1 MDAWAGRPG
10 ARGSGPAGGREKAM
24 RVSALLMTGFP
35 GFLGSALL
43 PRLLA
48 RREGTRAVC
57 LVQPQHLRTARTRVR
72 DLEAAHPH
80 VAGRVE
86 LVEGDITAPGLGLDP
101 AARTALDDVTE
112 VWHLAAVYDLTV
124 DREVARRVNVDG
136 TARVLDLCQAL
147 PDLRRLQHVSTC
159 YVSGRFD
166 GEFTEEMLD
175 EGQSFLNHYE
185 ETKFEAELLVRK
197 AMADGLPSTVYRPG
211 IVVGD
216 SRTGETQKYDGPYF
230 LASFL
235 RRQPPVAVVP
245 AVGDAD
251 RVRISLVPRDFV
263 IAAMDELSVLD
274 GTAGRTFALTD
285 PHPPT
290 VRQLVDV
297 FAGRLGKRVVWAR
310 LPLGLSRTVLGTVP
324 GLERLLGIPAEGL
337 DYFASG
343 TTYSTANTVAALAGT
358 GLACPPF
365 ASYADTL
372 LDFMIAHPELGS
384 AAMV

>member
-1 MDAWAGRPG
+1 
-10 ARGSGPAGGREKAM
+10 M
-24 RVSALLMTGFP
+24 RVSAVLMTGFP

-43 PRLLA
+43 PRVLA

-57 LVQPQHLRTARTRVR
+57 LVQPRHLATARERVGE
-72 DLEAAHPH
+72 LEAAHPDLT
-80 VAGRVE
+80 GRIE
-86 LVEGDITAPGLGLDP
+86 LVTGDLTAPDLGLDP
-101 AARTALDDVTE
+101 AWSRTRLHDVTE

-124 DREVARRVNVDG
+124 DRDIARRVNVDG
-136 TARVLDLCQAL
+136 TARVLDLCRSL

-159 YVSGRFD
+159 YVSGRTD

-175 EGQSFLNHYE
+175 EGQTFLNHYE
-185 ETKFEAELLVRK
+185 STKFEAELLVRK
-197 AMADGLPSTVYRPG
+197 AMSDGVPATVYRPG

-235 RRQPPVAVVP
+235 RRQPKVAVVP

-251 RVRISLVPRDFV
+251 QVRISLVPRDFV
-263 IAAMDELSVLD
+263 ISAMDELSVGD
-274 GTAGRTFALTD
+274 ETVGRTFALTD
-285 PHPPT
+285 PDPPT
-290 VRQLVDV
+290 VRQLVDT
-297 FAGRLGKRVVWAR
+297 FAGHLGKRVVWAR
-310 LPLGLSRTVLGTVP
+310 LPLGLARTVLGSVP

-343 TTYSTANTVAALAGT
+343 TTYPTANTVAALAGT
-358 GLACPPF
+358 GVTCPPF

-372 LDFMIAHPELGS
+372 LDFMIAHPELDS